1 MASPPSSPLDGGKTR
16 AEVSVASPP
25 SSPLDGGQTRAE
37 VSCMKAG
44 KNSAVIGI
52 DFGTTNT
59 AVVRIVSDDESSP
72 EAQLEC
78 LGENGIGPFASII
91 AIPREGGKLVFG
103 REVRERRL
111 ELSETHYI
119 IPSLKTYIGSDREII
134 SGKNRYSGE
143 DVTCAFFKYLRKNIQ
158 KNYKIDIKEAALA
171 FPVDFSAKARRSLK
185 RAAEKAGIRLSGFV
199 GESTAAYIANRDNE
213 EIYKAYRRVMV
224 IDWGGGTL
232 DISILDLQ
240 GTRVYENSVYGEK
253 IGGDDIDLEIAHRMH
268 ARLAANYDIDLSF
281 DEMSPGNKDKLICAC
296 EKAKIGFS
304 HYIEGEEDTVITLKK
319 YGPFGD
325 ASIALSYATFKDI
338 VIPIIKS
345 RALKAIGNALK
356 AARVSASGIDAVIMA
371 GGSSG
376 LKPFAH
382 AVANIFGSD
391 KIILPENT
399 QWSVASGAALLVS
412 VGGEYTLNDD
422 LGVLLSD
429 GTVYPIFRKNID
441 CVGSKAGPVNFSLT
455 EDTQNAHFIF
465 TNKDNTIIYG
475 KLNIN
480 AKGFLQEN
488 LQLAAK
494 IDQDQTAT
502 VFVRNRYMGEDYNRK
517 IEINRLTF
525 YYDLKVTGKGVL

>member
-1 MASPPSSPLDGGKTR
+1 MKT
-16 AEVSVASPP
+16 
-25 SSPLDGGQTRAE
+25 
-37 VSCMKAG
+37 G
-44 KNSAVIGI
+44 KNSVIGI

-59 AVVRIVSDDESSP
+59 AVVRVNTDEGGQIRT
-72 EAQLEC
+72 ER
-78 LGENGIGPFASII
+78 LGENANNPFASII

-103 REVRERRL
+103 REVKERRL

-119 IPSLKTYIGSDREII
+119 IPSLKTYIGSDREVV

-143 DVTCAFFKYLRKNIQ
+143 DVTCAFFKYLRKNIH
-158 KNYKIDIKEAALA
+158 KNHKIDIKEAALA

-185 RAAEKAGIRLSGFV
+185 RAAEKAGIRLTRFA
-199 GESTAAYIANRDNE
+199 GESTAAYVANRNIQ

-253 IGGDDIDLEIAHRMH
+253 IGGDDIDLELAYRMH
-268 ARLAANYDIDLSF
+268 ARLSANYDVDLSF
-281 DEMSPGNKDKLICAC
+281 DEMDAGNKDKLISAC
-296 EKAKIGFS
+296 EKVKIGFS
-304 HYIEGEEDTVITLKK
+304 HEEGDAEIVLKK

-325 ASIALSYATFKDI
+325 CSVALTYATFKDI

-345 RALKAIGNALK
+345 RALKAISTAMK
-356 AARVSASGIDAVIMA
+356 MAQVSASGIDAVIMA

-382 AVANIFGSD
+382 AIANIFG
-391 KIILPENT
+391 KEKMVLPENA
-399 QWSVASGAALLVS
+399 QWSVAAGVALLAATE
-412 VGGEYTLNDD
+412 GEYLLNDD

-429 GTVYPIFRKNID
+429 GTIYPIFRKNTD
-441 CVGSKAGPVNFSLT
+441 CVGGKAGPINFSLT

-465 TNKDNTIIYG
+465 TNKENTVVHG

-480 AKGFLQEN
+480 CKGFLQEN

-502 VFVRNRYMGEDYNRK
+502 IFVRNRYMGEDYNKK
-517 IEINRLTF
+517 IEINKLTF
-525 YYDLKVTGKGVL
+525 YYDLEGLPEDSGEEGF